1 MKSKYIGTI
10 VGFGLT
16 IPGLLSL
23 TSGFSIIFSVFS
35 ILFYFPIALPLELLG
50 SRLFNN
56 YALTALLVLMV
67 LTTAF
72 GISSFYFFKSLIRD
86 RNERKSVNLFKF
98 WGYIILQLFIIHPL
112 FFYIWAL
119 INSNHAGDG
128 QFMFGIFETFPF
140 SSMFFLL
147 IGFIIDLVKNENDRQ

>member
-1 MKSKYIGTI
+1 
-10 VGFGLT
+10 
-16 IPGLLSL
+16 
-23 TSGFSIIFSVFS
+23 
-35 ILFYFPIALPLELLG
+35 LPLELLG
-50 SRLFNN
+50 MRLSNS
-56 YALTALLVLMV
+56 YALSALLVILV
-67 LTTAF
+67 LTSSF
-72 GISSFYFFKSLIRD
+72 GISSFYYFRSLIRD
-86 RNERKSVNLFKF
+86 RNESKPVNLFKF

-147 IGFIIDLVKNENDRQ
+147 IGFIIDLVKNENERQ